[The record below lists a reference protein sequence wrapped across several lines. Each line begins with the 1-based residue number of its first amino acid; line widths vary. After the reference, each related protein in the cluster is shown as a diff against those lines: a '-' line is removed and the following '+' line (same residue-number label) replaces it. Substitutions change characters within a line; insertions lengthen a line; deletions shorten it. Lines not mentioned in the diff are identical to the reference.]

1 MVGQITPSVR
11 ASTNDRVKP
20 RGSVRRLRTNPAARA
35 LRESNVQV
43 NPKGPANDL
52 ATSTRSGSSERP
64 TVAGAT
70 QLDTQRAPRS
80 RIAAS
85 AMTDPVPDD
94 DDASL
99 VLRCLRSDGA
109 AWAALVQRYQRL
121 VYAIVRRVGLDE
133 HAAAD
138 VFQTV
143 FERLVQQLPRIADPT
158 RLQAWI
164 VTTTK
169 REALLQ
175 RQRSQRNVSMT
186 RAEDSPDAAAEWD
199 IADEAPIAEEALAEL
214 QQLNRLRMAM
224 DRLDARCRDLLL
236 LLFRDEDDK
245 LSYDEVARRMA
256 TTVGSIGPTRS
267 RCLDKLRRFV
277 G

>member
-1 MVGQITPSVR
+1 
-11 ASTNDRVKP
+11 
-20 RGSVRRLRTNPAARA
+20 
-35 LRESNVQV
+35 
-43 NPKGPANDL
+43 
-52 ATSTRSGSSERP
+52 
-64 TVAGAT
+64 
-70 QLDTQRAPRS
+70 
-80 RIAAS
+80 
-85 AMTDPVPDD
+85 MTDPAQDKE
-94 DDASL
+94 DASL
-99 VLRCLRSDGA
+99 VQRCLRGDGA

-143 FERLVQQLPRIADPT
+143 FERLFQQLPRIADPS

-175 RQRSQRNVSMT
+175 RQRGQRTVSMT
-186 RAEDSPDAAAEWD
+186 RADESHEEGSEWD
-199 IADEAPIAEEALAEL
+199 MADEAPIAEEALAEL
-214 QQLNRLRMAM
+214 QQLNQLRTAL

-245 LSYDEVARRMA
+245 LSYDEVARRMS

-277 G
+277 S